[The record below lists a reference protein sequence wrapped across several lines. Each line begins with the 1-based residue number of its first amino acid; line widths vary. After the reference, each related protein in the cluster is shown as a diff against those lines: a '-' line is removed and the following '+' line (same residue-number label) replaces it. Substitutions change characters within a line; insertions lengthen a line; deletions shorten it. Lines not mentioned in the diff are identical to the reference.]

1 MLVAFANRSS
11 IHWSG
16 LFFCAVLS
24 LAQFGFADTVTNATD
39 LEIKFWEARVPRDES
54 DHVAPTRLGLACLQ
68 KARESGDTAWLDRA
82 QRALREALKR
92 YPDHA
97 PACAALAAVLNSNHQ
112 FREAIPLATKATHEQ
127 PDDPYPWGILGDA
140 RQELGDLAGAKA
152 AYDKMMLRDPGLFGH
167 SRMAGWKWLNGDVK
181 AALAEFSTALAQG
194 RARGAPIENLAWC
207 ETQIGSL
214 HFRAGR
220 FGEAE
225 ARYKSALTIL
235 PGFHSA
241 EDHLAEV
248 RAARGQFDEAAKMFE
263 QLAER
268 TRRPEYLQAVGDVL
282 SAAGRPKEA
291 RVWHDRALGTY
302 TNAVGAGNVHYFH
315 HLASFYADVRQDGI
329 EAEKWARRDLEVRQ
343 NIYAWDALAWAL
355 FWKGDYP
362 GAVESMNKAIAHGTR
377 DAHVLAHAGSIFV
390 RANRIREGKAFMKQ
404 AGEINP
410 HFADFHVHR

>member
-1 MLVAFANRSS
+1 MLLSFSNRSG
-11 IHWSG
+11 IRWG
-16 LFFCAVLS
+16 GFFFCAAL
-24 LAQFGFADTVTNATD
+24 LLGRPGLADTATNATD

-68 KARESGDTAWLDRA
+68 KARESGDTAWLERA
-82 QRALREALKR
+82 ESALREALKR

-97 PACAALAAVLNSNHQ
+97 PACAALAAALNSNHR
-112 FREAIPLATKATHEQ
+112 FRESIPLAMKATQEQ
-127 PDDPYPWGILGDA
+127 PSDPFPWGILGDA

-152 AYDKMMLRDPGLFGH
+152 AYDKMAALDPGLFGH

-181 AALAEFSTALAQG
+181 SALAEFTTALEQG

-220 FGEAE
+220 FSEAE
-225 ARYKSALTIL
+225 AHYQSALSIL
-235 PGFHSA
+235 PEFHLA
-241 EDHLAEV
+241 QDHLAEL

-268 TRRPEYLQAVGDVL
+268 TRRPEYLQAAGDVL
-282 SAAGRPKEA
+282 IAARKPKEA
-291 RVWHDRALGTY
+291 KPWHDRALGAY
-302 TNAVGAGNVHYFH
+302 TNAANAGNIHYLH
-315 HLASFYADVRQDGI
+315 HLSGFYADVREDGA

-355 FWKGDYP
+355 FRKGDY
-362 GAVESMNKAIAHGTR
+362 AAAAEAMSKALAHGTK
-377 DAHVLAHAGSIFV
+377 DAHLLAHAGSIFV
-390 RANRIREGKAFMKQ
+390 RANKIREGQAFMKQ
-404 AGEINP
+404 AGEVNP